1 MARPAIV
8 PTSEERAFG
17 IDELFFSTT
26 DHKGIIHAGNRVFAR
41 VSGWSASELIGEPHN
56 ILRHPDMPR
65 VVFKLLWDEIGAGR
79 PIVAYVKN
87 LSRTGAFYWV
97 IACVIPIEGGYLSV
111 RFKPSSAIFP
121 IVEGLYAKLLIVEKE
136 IEDAGGTRAQAMA
149 ASADVLTGA
158 LTGLGYNSYRDFML
172 AFVPEELKSRDAG
185 MERAGLHRDAAR
197 AEGEAKTDI
206 ALIGRDIA
214 AVGVFLHSEFGQVG
228 EFVALGDT
236 LVAKAEFVRDL
247 AKNVRLISQ
256 NVSISS
262 RRRESAGRPLA
273 VVGDTIR
280 DLADRVGG
288 LTVGLTDR
296 IHRLSMA
303 LRDQAFRISM
313 ARLESQ
319 TAGAFVDEIRA
330 QAQAQAQQAGTAAT
344 DVAVGRICE
353 SIGGLVQCLTAEAGG
368 LFTDYRDI
376 ESTLGQVAGET
387 GQLQDLLRTLGMVRM
402 TGRVEVSR
410 LKDPIEFE
418 VLFDT
423 IEKELA
429 SANSQL
435 EELAVAM
442 ASIRAATARGHA
454 QEPDVKTRLTR
465 ASQAVRRVEQAEAV

>member
-8 PTSEERAFG
+8 PTTEERAFR
-17 IDELFFSTT
+17 IDQLFFSTT
-26 DHKGIIHAGNRVFAR
+26 DAEGIIHSGNRVFAH
-41 VSGWSASELIGEPHN
+41 VSGWSAAELSGQPHN

-97 IACVIPIEGGYLSV
+97 VASVIPIEHGYLSV
-111 RFKPSSAIFP
+111 RFKPSSSIFP
-121 IVEGLYAKLLIVEKE
+121 VVEGLYAKLLTVEKE
-136 IEDAGGTRAQAMA
+136 IEDAGGTRAQAMS
-149 ASADVLTGA
+149 ASAEVLTGA
-158 LTGLGYNSYRDFML
+158 LKGLGYDSYKEFML

-214 AVGVFLHSEFGQVG
+214 AIGVFLHAEFGQIG
-228 EFVALGDT
+228 EFVSLGDT
-236 LVAKAEFVRDL
+236 LVGKAEFVREL

-280 DLADRVGG
+280 DLADRVGS
-288 LTVGLTDR
+288 LTVGLTER
-296 IHRLSMA
+296 IHRLSGA

-313 ARLESQ
+313 ARLQSQ
-319 TAGAFVDEIRA
+319 TAGAFVDEIRVPA
-330 QAQAQAQQAGTAAT
+330 EVGAT
-344 DVAVGRICE
+344 TTDAPVGRICE
-353 SIGGLVQCLTAEAGG
+353 SISGLVQSLEAETGG
-368 LFTDYRDI
+368 LFKDYREI
-376 ESTLGQVAGET
+376 ESTLGQVAAET
-387 GQLQDLLRTLGMVRM
+387 GQLQDLLKTLGMVRM

-410 LKDPIEFE
+410 LKDPMEFE

-429 SANSQL
+429 SANAQL

-442 ASIRAATARGHA
+442 AAIRAATARGRA
-454 QEPDVKTRLTR
+454 QEPDVNTRLTR
-465 ASQAVRRVEQAEAV
+465 ARQAVHRVEQAEAV